1 MPNNR
6 GKKSLK
12 VVKSGLSKEMRKAPS
27 EKFITSAKYKL
38 TMEGKEKLKIKFKRP
53 ESALGNATT
62 AWSKER

>member
-1 MPNNR
+1 
-6 GKKSLK
+6 
-12 VVKSGLSKEMRKAPS
+12 MRKAPS